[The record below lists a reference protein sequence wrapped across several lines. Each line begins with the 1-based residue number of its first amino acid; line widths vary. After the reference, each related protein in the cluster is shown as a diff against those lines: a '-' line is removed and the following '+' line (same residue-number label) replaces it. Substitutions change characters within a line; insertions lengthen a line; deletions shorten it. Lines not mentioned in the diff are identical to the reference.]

1 MQKLPARF
9 SLPVIAILLVLTF
22 AYAFYL
28 ARRRSS
34 DPAQIRK
41 NAMASSITACT
52 KSARSN
58 PRAVGLSDQQ
68 LGDYCSCVST
78 KGLAQ
83 YSDDEI
89 VAATKQGGGMSPT
102 DKARF
107 TAAASQCSAQ
117 YLPHK

>member
-1 MQKLPARF
+1 MPKLPPRF
-9 SLPVIAILLVLTF
+9 SLPVIVVLLLLTF

-28 ARRRSS
+28 ARHKAN
-34 DPAQIRK
+34 DPAEIRK

-52 KSARSN
+52 KSGRSN

-89 VAATKQGGGMSPT
+89 VAATKQGRGMSPT
-102 DKARF
+102 DKTRF
-107 TAAASQCSAQ
+107 TAAANECSAQ
-117 YLPHK
+117 YLPH